1 MQAEQLQALLDALT
15 GDFRALSIW
24 PEWIYAFCFLNKR
37 IENRGPKVAQTARRF
52 IGHWVALHGSKN
64 IGGDPPVRGEWRE
77 YPHGKSIREMAAI
90 AESAGV
96 EPPPFKMVD
105 DILACRGIRALGYL
119 SEVLPPPRQRSGYH
133 MPDCYGL
140 RFSEVIVLP
149 TAVEAKGALGFWR
162 VPDEVKAEI
171 KNRLLATKQV

>member
-1 MQAEQLQALLDALT
+1 MQAEQLQTLLDALT

-37 IENRGPKVAQTARRF
+37 IENRGPKVALEARSMVGRW
-52 IGHWVALHGSKN
+52 HALHGSKG
-64 IGGDPPVRGEWRE
+64 IGGKPPNSKGEWNQD
-77 YPHGKSIREMAAI
+77 HADAVNEMLTVARL
-90 AESAGV
+90 AG
-96 EPPPFKMVD
+96 EDPGRFPLR
-105 DILACRGIRALGYL
+105 DIINCRGIRALGYL